1 MKYEAILFDLDGTLL
16 PMDNDE
22 FLKYYFGL
30 LLKNVAHLGYTKE
43 NLIPT
48 MWKGVAA
55 MVKNNGS
62 RSNYDV
68 FWEVFSSVIGNHV
81 YDHIP
86 TFDRF
91 YSNDFNQTAV
101 ITKPT
106 PLAQK
111 AVDLAREKSEK
122 VILATNPMFP
132 AVAVQSRLGWANV
145 TPDSFNLITT
155 YENSGTC
162 KPNPAYYQDVCDAL
176 GVDPHECLMVGNDT
190 VEDTAAET
198 LGIRVF
204 LLTDCL
210 INKDDRDI
218 SAYPHGT
225 FDDLLDYI
233 NTL

>member
-22 FLKYYFGL
+22 FLKYYFDL
-30 LLKNVAHLGYTKE
+30 LAKNVAHLGYTKE
-43 NLIPT
+43 ILIPT

-55 MVKNNGS
+55 MVKNDGS

-68 FWEVFSSVIGNHV
+68 FWEVFSGIVGDHV
-81 YDHIP
+81 YEHIP

-111 AVDLAREKSEK
+111 AVDLAKEKAGK

-145 TPDSFNLITT
+145 TPDSFDLITT

-162 KPNPAYYQDVCDAL
+162 KPNPAYYLEIASKMN
-176 GVDPHECLMVGNDT
+176 VDPKNCLMIGNNADEDVRAAASVGMDT
-190 VEDTAAET
+190 
-198 LGIRVF
+198 F
-204 LLTDCL
+204 LLTDYL
-210 INKDDRDI
+210 ICDGELPETPKGNFEELI
-218 SAYPHGT
+218 V
-225 FDDLLDYI
+225 FLQNI
-233 NTL
+233 